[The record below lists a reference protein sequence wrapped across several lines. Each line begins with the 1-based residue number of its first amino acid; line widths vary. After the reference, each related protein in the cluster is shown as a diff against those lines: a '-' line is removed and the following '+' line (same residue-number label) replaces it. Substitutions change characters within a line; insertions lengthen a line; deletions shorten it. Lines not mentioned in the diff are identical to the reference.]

1 MKADTPANVRR
12 TKEVR
17 KDVIIE
23 IVEDVADQI
32 DQRKKIKA
40 KAMPKP
46 DPPDLPA
53 KSDPAKL
60 QARTKPPPA
69 CVTEP
74 PPKAPPKGFE
84 SYASTDTTV
93 KVKEEPK
100 SSTDTTVKKH
110 KAAPATDTTVKKE
123 SSNKISLTPR
133 GTSSTPATSS
143 ATPIPPA
150 GPPPEKVPKPPPYPP
165 RKPERSAGQPFP
177 TPPPAPIHREQ
188 PPRTREQRF
197 PTPPPAPKRDHPR
210 SSDTTEEYEPLP
222 RRRRETQQDDVEMRP
237 TFSYDFDQD
246 SNLEAY
252 VDILTSLSDT
262 VPDATIARERRLSVW
277 DRIMELVTRG
287 LSTGSRML
295 DRMLLHGRDTVL
307 TSENVYFIPYV
318 PTPEEH
324 FYRQD
329 PGEAGMLF
337 RPSLMLH
344 ITDQEFS
351 LEVLDALA
359 DLGRNVLAGRA
370 VLRDHPLNMSTGVF
384 NTTTYYL
391 TMVVLNLGNLKRIPW
406 FANGKRYPTRI
417 RENWAEMKPR
427 LVLPHLVVN
436 NPGHIITL
444 CESFDFVEHHELC
457 IEYNVIGIQV
467 SSSKEQHRSPSIAI
481 FLKSPLG
488 LVELLHHWDV
498 DHRDE
503 FWMIH
508 AVLARCVFGPK
519 THDVHEGTRERTEH
533 RYYGAPVESFAFSE
547 ERCNTHGCI
556 NIVTP
561 EDQLDPIERY
571 EDITTA
577 SYFEVGGLP
586 DSFVERLGMSDVRVL
601 TIHINS
607 DAFRHSI
614 LRVRTTL
621 RAIFAK
627 ALMTYADFITGD
639 FNLFAN
645 RQFKTDRGGSYI
657 GGIVVEVLEDVVSAM
672 NTHLSWQNKIT
683 FNISSSTP
691 PQDVFDTVVEGSQTA
706 NLDCMLCISI
716 FYNRQNYETERPER
730 ISNDLHLAPDYMH
743 SVSERP
749 RQLLGYDVCLRPSD
763 NDWHIPLIVRT
774 SAYSTRNKRTRGRDA
789 QNLRNQRYREYQD
802 RSYQYQPQS
811 RYHGYWQD
819 HGAHPYARS
828 SMSQGQNWDGWYGGW
843 R

>member
-1 MKADTPANVRR
+1 
-12 TKEVR
+12 
-17 KDVIIE
+17 
-23 IVEDVADQI
+23 
-32 DQRKKIKA
+32 
-40 KAMPKP
+40 
-46 DPPDLPA
+46 
-53 KSDPAKL
+53 
-60 QARTKPPPA
+60 
-69 CVTEP
+69 
-74 PPKAPPKGFE
+74 
-84 SYASTDTTV
+84 
-93 KVKEEPK
+93 
-100 SSTDTTVKKH
+100 
-110 KAAPATDTTVKKE
+110 
-123 SSNKISLTPR
+123 
-133 GTSSTPATSS
+133 
-143 ATPIPPA
+143 
-150 GPPPEKVPKPPPYPP
+150 
-165 RKPERSAGQPFP
+165 
-177 TPPPAPIHREQ
+177 
-188 PPRTREQRF
+188 
-197 PTPPPAPKRDHPR
+197 
-210 SSDTTEEYEPLP
+210 
-222 RRRRETQQDDVEMRP
+222 
-237 TFSYDFDQD
+237 
-246 SNLEAY
+246 
-252 VDILTSLSDT
+252 
-262 VPDATIARERRLSVW
+262 
-277 DRIMELVTRG
+277 MELVTQG

-370 VLRDHPLNMSTGVF
+370 VLRDHPMNMSTGVF

-467 SSSKEQHRSPSIAI
+467 SSTKEQHRSPSIAV

-533 RYYGAPVESFAFSE
+533 RYYGAPVETFAFSE

-627 ALMTYADFITGD
+627 ALMAYADFITGD

-657 GGIVVEVLEDVVSAM
+657 GGIVVEVLEDVVAAM

-716 FYNRQNYETERPER
+716 FYNRQKYETERPER
-730 ISNDLHLAPDYMH
+730 ISDDLHLAPDYMH

-802 RSYQYQPQS
+802 RSYQYQQQS

-828 SMSQGQNWDGWYGGW
+828 SSSQGQNWDGWYGGW